1 MLVKSLAMPSDLT
14 SLRSERHGGR
24 SPTSA
29 AVINQSRI
37 AFDTTALFGLRVLT
51 VHAPRSSNAAR
62 VACSQ
67 KARDED
73 DRVVVVVVGVG
84 VRACACA
91 VCHHGLTQHNPSH
104 HDHHYHQTP
113 HIRTLPSTHLR
124 GCTLKHERAMKEVA
138 GKEERAEGEREG
150 EGDDSHRSISSAEF
164 FRLS

>member
-24 SPTSA
+24 SPISA

-91 VCHHGLTQHNPSH
+91 CACAVCHHGLTQHNPS
-104 HDHHYHQTP
+104 P
-113 HIRTLPSTHLR
+113 RPPLPSNTTHQN
-124 GCTLKHERAMKEVA
+124 TPKHPLTWLYVET
-138 GKEERAEGEREG
+138 
-150 EGDDSHRSISSAEF
+150 
-164 FRLS
+164 